1 MFSMEISIKSRFLEK
16 WMVKNLI
23 FNGRRKK
30 GHIHELADF
39 WRIAYGSYGKFWSN
53 SIDFPIVLL

>member
-1 MFSMEISIKSRFLEK
+1 
-16 WMVKNLI
+16 MVKNLI